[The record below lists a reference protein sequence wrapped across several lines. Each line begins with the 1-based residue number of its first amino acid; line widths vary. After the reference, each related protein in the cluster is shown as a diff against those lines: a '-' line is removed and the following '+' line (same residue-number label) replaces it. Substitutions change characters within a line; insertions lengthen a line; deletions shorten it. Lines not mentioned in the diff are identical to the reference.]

1 MLNYFMTL
9 SVHDI
14 GAADDFRVG
23 RPTRVEVDG
32 RGVVVVNTGL
42 SFYAVRDV
50 CPHQGARLSKGRCKG
65 RVTANTVGA
74 QPEIRVDDLVLQCA
88 WHGWSFDLV
97 TGPALTDPD
106 RARVR
111 TYQVHLDAG
120 RVLLDLG

>member
-1 MLNYFMTL
+1 MTL

-14 GAADDFRVG
+14 GAADDFKVG
-23 RPTRVEVDG
+23 RPTRVEVDN

-42 SFYAVRDV
+42 AFYAVRDV
-50 CPHQGARLSKGRCKG
+50 CPHQGSRLSNGQCK
-65 RVTANTVGA
+65 RWIMANAVGA

-88 WHGWSFDLV
+88 WHGWAFDLV
-97 TGPALTDPD
+97 TGHALTDPD

-111 TYQVHLDAG
+111 ICRVHLDAG